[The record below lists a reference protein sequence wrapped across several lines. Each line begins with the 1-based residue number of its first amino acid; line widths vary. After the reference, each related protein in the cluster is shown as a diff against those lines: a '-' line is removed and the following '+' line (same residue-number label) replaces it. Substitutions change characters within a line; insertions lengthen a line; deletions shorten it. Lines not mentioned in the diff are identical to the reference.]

1 MTWII
6 LLWIFQGYSLFSYQ
20 CSLLFS
26 ATLIYYHNHLCL
38 STTFLFY
45 FVHHL
50 MSERRRR
57 DLNPR
62 AAINDLH
69 PFQGCPFSHLGY
81 FSMCWFTFTNMTI
94 SRLYLEDSIHSH
106 APQDYLLESNGE
118 GGIRTHAPFRT
129 NGFQDRLVMTASI
142 PLRVIRLIF
151 WTCRVSSA
159 QDVFYQSF
167 TGMSTLFFIFFTFFV
182 KSRFFVENSRFP
194 TQKKHVQ
201 IL

>member
-1 MTWII
+1 M
-6 LLWIFQGYSLFSYQ
+6 YSSVCQQLFS
-20 CSLLFS
+20 F
-26 ATLIYYHNHLCL
+26 
-38 STTFLFY
+38 FY
-45 FVHHL
+45 NCK
-50 MSERRRR
+50 RRRR

-94 SRLYLEDSIHSH
+94 LRLYLEDSIHSH

-151 WTCRVSSA
+151 WTCRASSA

-167 TGMSTLFFIFFTFFV
+167 TGMSTLFFVFFTFFV
-182 KSRFFVENSRFP
+182 KSLFFVENSRFP
-194 TQKKHVQ
+194 T
-201 IL
+201 